1 MKIDIYKGQMCLYCD
16 KAKDLFSHKDLDYN
30 ELHIG
35 NDFTL
40 MEEMLERSGGK
51 RSVPQIFIGDTH
63 VGGYDDLYEIDRNGE
78 LDKLLE
84 KH

>member
-1 MKIDIYKGQMCLYCD
+1 MKIDIYTGPMCPYCD
-16 KAKDLFSHKDLDYN
+16 KAKNLFSHKSLDYN

-35 NDFTL
+35 NDFKL

>member
-1 MKIDIYKGQMCLYCD
+1 MKIDIYTGPMCPYCD

-35 NDFTL
+35 NDFKL

-51 RSVPQIFIGDTH
+51 RFSTANIYWRH
-63 VGGYDDLYEIDRNGE
+63 SCRRL
-78 LDKLLE
+78 
-84 KH
+84 